1 MDATHLLLVGVGV
14 NLLFTLAH
22 ALFHSP
28 AQQAKIDAVEAKV
41 DAVLDSLAPN
51 GASAPKGGTN

>member
-1 MDATHLLLVGVGV
+1 MDAAHLLLVGVGV

-28 AQQAKIDAVEAKV
+28 AQSAKIDAIEAKV
-41 DAVLDSLAPN
+41 DNVIDTLT
-51 GASAPKGGTN
+51 APKGGTN